1 MGTPRTTLFPL
12 TLAACALLFIPGF
25 FPLATA
31 APDDTESATVSGYVF
46 DVELDRF
53 LSNQTVTLDRDYY
66 LGNNTVTDA
75 NGYYSMNVPAGHF
88 TLKVV
93 DPEGYIIY
101 RLEFNITAGEVKR
114 LDFKLDANNRA
125 QSRVY
130 GSISHKL
137 TLGPMTDAI
146 VELHRLSLGS
156 GMLQCTTKTDGRG
169 RFDISV
175 PAGEYELRVLAEG
188 QQIYSSL
195 FNLDFGEQKHIGL
208 SLEAPSRLM
217 NWGNF
222 VKLLQTNWLNMIGI
236 ALITVLG
243 ILLVAFVDRGFT
255 TARDRIR
262 ARPRRFLNEDIL
274 NFAERVIKWNIVILI
289 VLSTVYLISH
299 IMNLV
304 TVVWDPIWNSIAS
317 LYFIILLVIFMR
329 IVLMV
334 WDQVIKYM
342 KGDHHHDKPKK
353 VISQR
358 MLTVIEIVVK
368 YLVAFIFMLGILIA
382 ALAALGMSDMI
393 WGGFIG
399 WLTKSAGFL
408 VFIVTLIVITFVITR
423 FLSSF
428 FEDMKTRVSRF
439 RPEMIEIMG
448 KAVNYLLYG
457 IIGLILIFTVL
468 SAAGLGTIGQTIILV
483 FSLIFGLVV
492 SMAATGS
499 IGNMLSGLVMMS
511 FKPME
516 EGDWVIIGNTHRGQV
531 IETNLM
537 FTKLRN
543 WDDEVIEIPNNFVLS
558 HGIVNWSTAARRG
571 GFAVA
576 IDATIGYDIP
586 SRQVASLMKDSCA
599 GITGILDNP
608 TPKVYTT
615 EFQNHAIGYK
625 LRAYISD
632 PGEQNRIRTELMV
645 AMQKKFAD
653 AGVEILSPL
662 FHVNRLDKIPTEEQ
676 VKDVGKRIGQFE

>member
-1 MGTPRTTLFPL
+1 
-12 TLAACALLFIPGF
+12 
-25 FPLATA
+25 
-31 APDDTESATVSGYVF
+31 
-46 DVELDRF
+46 
-53 LSNQTVTLDRDYY
+53 
-66 LGNNTVTDA
+66 
-75 NGYYSMNVPAGHF
+75 
-88 TLKVV
+88 
-93 DPEGYIIY
+93 
-101 RLEFNITAGEVKR
+101 
-114 LDFKLDANNRA
+114 
-125 QSRVY
+125 
-130 GSISHKL
+130 
-137 TLGPMTDAI
+137 
-146 VELHRLSLGS
+146 
-156 GMLQCTTKTDGRG
+156 
-169 RFDISV
+169 
-175 PAGEYELRVLAEG
+175 
-188 QQIYSSL
+188 
-195 FNLDFGEQKHIGL
+195 
-208 SLEAPSRLM
+208 
-217 NWGNF
+217 
-222 VKLLQTNWLNMIGI
+222 
-236 ALITVLG
+236 
-243 ILLVAFVDRGFT
+243 
-255 TARDRIR
+255 
-262 ARPRRFLNEDIL
+262 
-274 NFAERVIKWNIVILI
+274 
-289 VLSTVYLISH
+289 
-299 IMNLV
+299 
-304 TVVWDPIWNSIAS
+304 
-317 LYFIILLVIFMR
+317 
-329 IVLMV
+329 
-334 WDQVIKYM
+334 
-342 KGDHHHDKPKK
+342 
-353 VISQR
+353 